1 MAGSGSA
8 RVFYIPRSAN
18 QLEAPECVPLPR
30 HGTLVAHASAP
41 QPEGLDDVGTN
52 HAIGGGLPAAPACPT
67 SLAQHPLCRQTPE
80 VGARCVNCARRDLC
94 GGRPEMG
101 VPTAIRA

>member
-30 HGTLVAHASAP
+30 HGTLVAYASAP
-41 QPEGLDDVGTN
+41 QPEGLDDVGS
-52 HAIGGGLPAAPACPT
+52 HLAAGGGLPAPPAGPS
-67 SLAQHPLCRQTPE
+67 SLAEHPLRRQTPE
-80 VGARCVNCARRDLC
+80 VGARCANRARRDLC
-94 GGRPEMG
+94 GVAP
-101 VPTAIRA
+101 